1 MNQNRID
8 MLENELTDLL
18 QKNPHLI
25 GLQFEISK
33 NLAKLDK
40 PEDRLYYMSTE
51 LLDSFYSL
59 KEELGNLD
67 IMLKELR

>member
-1 MNQNRID
+1 MNQNNID
-8 MLENELTDLL
+8 MLENKLTDLL

-40 PEDRLYYMSTE
+40 PEDRMYYLSVE
-51 LLDSFYSL
+51 LMDSFYLL
-59 KEELGNLD
+59 KDELSNLDVLLEEL
-67 IMLKELR
+67 K